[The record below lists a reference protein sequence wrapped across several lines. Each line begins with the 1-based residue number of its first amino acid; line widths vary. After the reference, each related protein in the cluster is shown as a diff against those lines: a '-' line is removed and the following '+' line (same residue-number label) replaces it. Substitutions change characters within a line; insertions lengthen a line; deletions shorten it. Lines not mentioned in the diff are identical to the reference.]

1 MDREDALAAPVV
13 VGRGPWRTTQALP
26 ARHRTARSL
35 SLSESLQGLC
45 NAWSAPCEAR
55 S

>member
-13 VGRGPWRTTQALP
+13 FGRGPWSKTQSLP
-26 ARHRTARSL
+26 VRHRTARYL
-35 SLSESLQGLC
+35 SLSEPLQCLC
-45 NAWSAPCEAR
+45 NNWSALCEAR